1 MPKYYISHP
10 EFDIVVDATT
20 KREACKKVCEMYEP
34 DINKCEFVFI
44 NETGFSSQFSTESA
58 VSIRDTVIDND

>member
-10 EFDIVVDATT
+10 EFDIVVDAID
-20 KREACKKVCEMYEP
+20 KHDACEKVCNLYKP
-34 DINKCEFVFI
+34 DINKCEFVFV

-58 VSIRDTVIDND
+58 INIKDFV